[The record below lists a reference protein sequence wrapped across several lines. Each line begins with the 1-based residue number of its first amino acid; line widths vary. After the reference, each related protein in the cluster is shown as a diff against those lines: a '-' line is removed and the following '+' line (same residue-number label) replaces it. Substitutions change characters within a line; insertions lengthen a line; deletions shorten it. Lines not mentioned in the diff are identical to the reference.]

1 MSSRSGHGQAFS
13 AVLLLCAVIGQ
24 GECRALN
31 ATGYDVVF
39 DSNRSGTFGIHR
51 MHLDGSGIEPVI
63 DEEAHEIYPNP
74 SPDGQWIAYA
84 RAESLERNANGDIY
98 RCRPDG
104 TGIQLIVKNGTFPE
118 FSRDGEWIY
127 FERDRKFLMKV
138 PVAGGEAV
146 KLAPRKDSIL
156 WGSSMVKPTISPDG
170 RFAAI
175 ISNYPGTWFVGIV
188 EIATGDIRK
197 VGHGCE
203 PNWFGDGKT
212 LAWVSSKSVKD
223 RTGIKSFRI
232 ADGSVEVIQDDGA
245 PFGHEYFPWIEKS
258 GKFLLWAACP
268 PGQHDHADSNYQ
280 IFAREMPSGTPI
292 RLSHDEFTNRWPK
305 GLRVI
310 ARE

>member
-1 MSSRSGHGQAFS
+1 MKCSRYIVSFLAALH
-13 AVLLLCAVIGQ
+13 LCEHAAAAKSPSV
-24 GECRALN
+24 A
-31 ATGYDVVF
+31 APGYDIVF

-63 DEEAHEIYPNP
+63 DEEGHEIYPNP

-84 RAESLERNANGDIY
+84 RAETLDRNADGDIY

-104 TGIQLIVKNGTFPE
+104 SEIQLIVKNGTFPE
-118 FSRDGEWIY
+118 FSSDGEWIY

-138 PVAGGEAV
+138 PVTGGESV

-156 WGSSMVKPTISPDG
+156 WGSSMVKPTVSPDG

-203 PNWFGDGKT
+203 PNWYDGGRK
-212 LAWVSSKSVKD
+212 LAWVSSKTVKE
-223 RTGIKSFRI
+223 RTGIKVFNI
-232 ADGSVEVIQDDGA
+232 ADGTVEVIQDDDA
-245 PFGHEYFPWIEKS
+245 PFGHEYFPWMEKD

-268 PGQHDHADSNYQ
+268 PRQHDHADSNYQ
-280 IFAREMPSGTPI
+280 IFAREMSSGAPI
-292 RLSHDEFTNRWPK
+292 RLNHDKFTNRWPK

-310 ARE
+310 AHE